1 MTTLRLDPALPVLW
15 RDAETV
21 QFGIDAALTLP
32 VEGSWLPRLLHQLSR
47 GVPARAF
54 EVVAHGLGAPL
65 PAARRLRTLL
75 EPLLVADVPRFSA
88 RVLAAPVVGA
98 RSLLRLEE
106 ALDDAG
112 VDVVEDPAA
121 PTLLIR
127 HGAVPA
133 RDSAA
138 LLSEDLPHLPI
149 SFDAGG
155 STVGPF
161 VEPGRTPCLSCRDA
175 HDRER
180 DPAWAALHVQLLE
193 RDPGRV
199 PLAGIAAAAAAAG
212 DLLAGREDAVRAG
225 SGLRIRISRDGRRS
239 SRTVEFHA
247 DCRCRSPRGI
257 GTVAALRDPRPATTS
272 SSAFAR
278 PA

>member
-32 VEGSWLPRLLHQLSR
+32 VEGPWLPRLLHQLSR
-47 GVPARAF
+47 GVPARTF

-65 PAARRLRTLL
+65 PAARRLRALL
-75 EPLLVADVPRFSA
+75 DPLLVAERPRSA
-88 RVLAAPVVGA
+88 VRMLASPVLGA

-106 ALDDAG
+106 ALDDVG
-112 VDVVEDPAA
+112 VDLVEDPSAA
-121 PTLLIR
+121 ALLIR

-138 LLSEDLPHLPI
+138 LLSEDRAHLPI
-149 SFDAGG
+149 AFDAGG

-199 PLAGIAAAAAAAG
+199 PLASIAAAATAVG
-212 DLLAGREDAVRAG
+212 DLLADRAEATRTG
-225 SGLRIRISRDGRRS
+225 SGRAIRISRDGRRS
-239 SRTVEFHA
+239 SRTVQFHA
-247 DCRCRSPRGI
+247 DCRCRSPRGNAMA
-257 GTVAALRDPRPATTS
+257 AALNDRHPATTS
-272 SSAFAR
+272 SSAFAQ

>member
-32 VEGSWLPRLLHQLSR
+32 VEGSWLPRLLHRLSL
-47 GVPARAF
+47 GIPARAF

-75 EPLLVADVPRFSA
+75 DPLLVADAPRA
-88 RVLAAPVVGA
+88 AVRLLAAPVVGA
-98 RSLLRLEE
+98 RCLLRMEE
-106 ALDDAG
+106 ARDDAG
-112 VDVVEDPAA
+112 VDVVDDPAA
-121 PTLLIR
+121 PALLIR

-138 LLSEDLPHLPI
+138 LLSEDRPHLPI
-149 SFDAGG
+149 AFDAGG
-155 STVGPF
+155 ATVGPL

-175 HDRER
+175 HDRDR

-199 PLAGIAAAAAAAG
+199 PLAGIAAAAAAVG
-212 DLLAGREDAVRAG
+212 DLLSGRADAARAG

-239 SRTVEFHA
+239 SQTVEFHA
-247 DCRCRSPRGI
+247 DCRCRSPRG
-257 GTVAALRDPRPATTS
+257 TARVAVLRDPHPATTS